1 MATGREADHPDPL
14 RVDSPFRGAAADEA
28 DGPLG
33 VEQRA
38 QGRLA
43 SDITRTPR
51 YTVLEDDAGHAER
64 VQPRRHFL
72 SLELPIK
79 IPVPAPRTDHHRRSR
94 VLVLGRLVDRERRL
108 GDIGNQLGRT
118 DDWRLMNAADFLA
131 IDADVSG
138 RLPRPEID
146 DQRICRE

>member
-1 MATGREADHPDPL
+1 QIARIAQDGEIGPAAYFVDGVDRFICPLLESGGRRQREMAARREADHPDPL

-51 YTVLEDDAGHAER
+51 HTVLEDDAGHAAR

-79 IPVPAPRTDHHRRSR
+79 IPVPAPR
-94 VLVLGRLVDRERRL
+94 
-108 GDIGNQLGRT
+108 
-118 DDWRLMNAADFLA
+118 
-131 IDADVSG
+131 
-138 RLPRPEID
+138 
-146 DQRICRE
+146 